1 MKKNRFLQYLN
12 CAYVFIT
19 LPFDTLLLDEQLRQI
34 CACLHTYFQ
43 TGHVCTTGRPIPL
56 NIGLLIDMQFMSTL
70 DPLVH
75 DQLCMTYALDY
86 LLHSLCHCAY
96 FGNCLREAGEHFCA
110 KSTLQLLFFF
120 FFLSIRARAILEMS
134 ADHFALLH
142 TTVHTGPT
150 SINARSSVEVEKKTS
165 PSVTKQPLQQTKIV
179 RPKMPYKRRH
189 SDVSLLR
196 GI

>member
-19 LPFDTLLLDEQLRQI
+19 LPFDMLLLDEQLRQI

-120 FFLSIRARAILEMS
+120 FFKHQEPVPSWRCPLITLLYCTQLFIQVPRASTLE
-134 ADHFALLH
+134 
-142 TTVHTGPT
+142 V
-150 SINARSSVEVEKKTS
+150 
-165 PSVTKQPLQQTKIV
+165 Q
-179 RPKMPYKRRH
+179 
-189 SDVSLLR
+189 
-196 GI
+196 

>member
-56 NIGLLIDMQFMSTL
+56 NTGLLIDMQFMSTL

-120 FFLSIRARAILEMS
+120 FKHQEPVPSWRCPLITLLYCTQLFIQVPRASTLE
-134 ADHFALLH
+134 
-142 TTVHTGPT
+142 V
-150 SINARSSVEVEKKTS
+150 
-165 PSVTKQPLQQTKIV
+165 Q
-179 RPKMPYKRRH
+179 
-189 SDVSLLR
+189 
-196 GI
+196 